1 MKRFG
6 LFLLKN
12 NIHLMTLVFVGFAIW
27 AACCWLELLLIQ
39 KLVMGMFACIIVHEY
54 EEVQSKPG
62 LMDLFGPIIGIDYQ
76 ALTPGKSHLAQAV
89 YIVVLFSVA
98 VLLPN
103 QLWLALPVFILGI
116 FEGFVHTMGSFI
128 FRLRKP
134 SPGWY
139 TAVIMCAYS
148 IWALV
153 VINRNIDYEGIQW
166 LWASLYYVGLFALLE
181 AWFQHLIGSSL
192 PSFARKMRAFVFG
205 KKNV

>member
-1 MKRFG
+1 MAKYQS
-6 LFLLKN
+6 
-12 NIHLMTLVFVGFAIW
+12 MTYTQLAERAGVSRRTLYN
-27 AACCWLELLLIQ
+27 WLHAYGHYN
-39 KLVMGMFACIIVHEY
+39 KL
-54 EEVQSKPG
+54 
-62 LMDLFGPIIGIDYQ
+62 Q
-76 ALTPGKSHLAQAV
+76 ALGVTSHAK
-89 YIVVLFSVA
+89 
-98 VLLPN
+98 
-103 QLWLALPVFILGI
+103 ALPVFILGI
-116 FEGFVHTMGSFI
+116 FEGFVHTMGTFI

-153 VINRNIDYEGIQW
+153 VINRHIDYEGIQW
-166 LWASLYYVGLFALLE
+166 LWASLYYVGMFALLE